1 MGEGERI
8 EILKIKH
15 EALETK
21 LKDEK
26 RRLQPDPATLVGI
39 KKRKLVVKDE
49 MTRLAHAGAALV

>member
-49 MTRLAHAGAALV
+49 MTSLAHAGAALV

>member
-8 EILKIKH
+8 ELLKIKH

-26 RRLQPDPATLVGI
+26 RKLQPNPATLAGI

-49 MTRLAHAGAALV
+49 MSRLAHA

>member
-8 EILKIKH
+8 ELLKIKH
-15 EALETK
+15 GALETK

-26 RRLQPDPATLVGI
+26 RKLQPDPATLADI